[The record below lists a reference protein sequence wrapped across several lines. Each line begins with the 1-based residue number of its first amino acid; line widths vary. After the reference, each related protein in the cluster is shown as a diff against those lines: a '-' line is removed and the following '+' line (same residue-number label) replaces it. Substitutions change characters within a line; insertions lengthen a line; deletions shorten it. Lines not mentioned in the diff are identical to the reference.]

1 MIVDDPN
8 ALNSQI
14 MSILLPLS
22 FDSNVNAEL
31 RTTGSAYIPFRPR
44 HVIFKNVAAH
54 FNSTALMAN
63 PLGAGFV
70 KASLHGPASPLL
82 LWTDLFNGSMMPIA
96 FVSNDQVIDTYT
108 NILVPDSARKDIR
121 GGTYNF
127 QLTGLGGQVID
138 LEEPAVPV
146 GTFADA
152 RIDATITLQIE
163 FRQ

>member
-14 MSILLPLS
+14 LSILLPLS
-22 FDSNVNAEL
+22 FDSDVNASL
-31 RTTGSAYIPFRPR
+31 RTTANAYIPFRPR

-54 FNSTALMAN
+54 FNSTGLIVD
-63 PLGAGFV
+63 PVLPGGYV
-70 KASLHGPASPLL
+70 LASLQVPASPLL

-121 GGTYNF
+121 GGTYHF
-127 QLTGLGGQVID
+127 QQGL
-138 LEEPAVPV
+138 
-146 GTFADA
+146 ADKH
-152 RIDATITLQIE
+152 
-163 FRQ
+163 